1 MSVCINILDI
11 STRYVVDIDFSV
23 SKRYLKLH
31 ITYLLSRSILV
42 SLSFFSFCIFYIISA
57 ISRLFYSLCDIIQ
70 IKLKY
75 AFNSFMTETVVI

>member
-42 SLSFFSFCIFYIISA
+42 SLSFCLPF
-57 ISRLFYSLCDIIQ
+57 LF
-70 IKLKY
+70 
-75 AFNSFMTETVVI
+75 AFFIL